1 MIEGLKGLA
10 TTLRWL
16 GKKPVTVHYPDEHLP
31 VQDRYMGFPALLWDV
46 TADEPFCTGCMVCV
60 RECPTQCMTAVMHD
74 NPKAAE
80 GTSHRRKIIEI
91 FEINLNRCILCGI
104 CVDVCNFDAI
114 EMSHEHELASFAR
127 TGARAD
133 LGLLLDLGWKHQEK
147 VNWQPKGADRNV
159 ASTVLA
165 KKAAA
170 DAAKAAAAA
179 AKAAEEAAN
188 PAPEASA
195 PEAVVT
201 DTSPEAPAAEV
212 PNEKG
217 DE

>member
-16 GKKPVTVHYPDEHLP
+16 GRKPVTVHYPDQHLP

-74 NPKAAE
+74 NPKAVD
-80 GTSHRRKIIEI
+80 GTSHRRKIIET

-114 EMSHEHELASFAR
+114 EMSYETELSTRAR
-127 TGARAD
+127 NGRRME
-133 LGLLLDLGWKHQEK
+133 LGELLERGWS
-147 VNWQPKGADRNV
+147 WQDQSGWMP
-159 ASTVLA
+159 
-165 KKAAA
+165 
-170 DAAKAAAAA
+170 
-179 AKAAEEAAN
+179 
-188 PAPEASA
+188 ASA
-195 PEAVVT
+195 KNQETEP
-201 DTSPEAPAAEV
+201 
-212 PNEKG
+212 
-217 DE
+217 

>member
-1 MIEGLKGLA
+1 MIAGVKGLA

-16 GKKPVTVHYPDEHLP
+16 LRKPVTAHYPEQHLP
-31 VQDRYMGFPALLWDV
+31 IQERYMGFPALLTDD

-74 NPKAAE
+74 NPKFVD
-80 GTSHRRKIIEI
+80 GTSHRRKIIET

-104 CVDVCNFDAI
+104 CVDVCAFDAI
-114 EMSHEHELASFAR
+114 EMSYEHELSSYAR

-133 LGLLLDLGWKHQEK
+133 LGLLLDLGRKYMTQTG
-147 VNWQPKGADRNV
+147 WQAEAPDRNV
-159 ASTVLA
+159 AEIALA

-179 AKAAEEAAN
+179 ASAAEKSDE
-188 PAPEASA
+188 PESA
-195 PEAVVT
+195 KEEEEEEDA
-201 DTSPEAPAAEV
+201 
-212 PNEKG
+212 
-217 DE
+217 